1 MLEEMREREKGG
13 ESEGGEGGEK
23 NDYLKELVACIRS
36 NLLCR
41 SSWFCLVHWV

>member
-1 MLEEMREREKGG
+1 MLEEMGEREGWG
-13 ESEGGEGGEK
+13 ERRRRGGEK